1 MAAGLTQ
8 AARAARRILSLAAL
22 VLAVAACAGTSSLGE
37 QTRPPPVSPFQAQLN
52 RSGIPYTV
60 PPEGKA
66 ILVNIPAFELVAFE
80 DGMPVFRSKVII
92 GTPENPTPRLETHTT
107 LVRFR
112 PSWRPTPD
120 MVASGEY
127 PDKVWP
133 AGPGNPLGLAAI
145 RMEPGLLVYLHDT
158 NRRDFFAL
166 DYRALSHGCIRV
178 ERWDEL
184 IAWLLDWPRE
194 RVHLFA
200 NGRGTVDVKAS
211 RVPVTLGYLTT
222 FPDASGQLLRHPDL
236 YGYGAPQ
243 VSGRRAG
250 TALLQDTARTSVLA
264 MRDAGGC
271 SAAE

>member
-1 MAAGLTQ
+1 MTARLIEAAT
-8 AARAARRILSLAAL
+8 AARRVLLLAGL
-22 VLAVAACAGTSSLGE
+22 VLAVAACTGTSSLGE
-37 QTRPPPVSPFQAQLN
+37 QTRPPPVSPFQAQLD

-60 PPEGKA
+60 PPVGKA

-80 DGMPVFRSKVII
+80 DGMPAFRSKVII
-92 GTPENPTPRLETHTT
+92 GAPETPTPLLETHTT

-145 RMEPGLLVYLHDT
+145 RMAPGLLVYLHDT

-166 DYRALSHGCIRV
+166 EYRALSHGCIRV

-184 IAWLLDWPRE
+184 IAWLLGWPRE
-194 RVHLFA
+194 RVHVFA
-200 NGRGTVDVKAS
+200 NGRGTVDVKAP
-211 RVPVTLGYLTT
+211 RVPVTLGYLTL
-222 FPDASGQLLRHPDL
+222 FPDASGQLVRYRDL
-236 YGYGAPQ
+236 YGYGASQVAGRSAVVIAPQ
-243 VSGRRAG
+243 GAYRAP
-250 TALLQDTARTSVLA
+250 VLA
-264 MRDAGGC
+264 MQDRGGC
-271 SAAE
+271 GAAE